1 MKKLKLFSWCK
12 QSIQFLVIRG
22 GLICNREF
30 DTSKTEKNITV
41 VCIIRKKTKTFFTMF
56 IGSLHY
62 LEPQLNKTKL

>member
-12 QSIQFLVIRG
+12 QSIQFLVIQG

-41 VCIIRKKTKTFFTMF
+41 VCIIRKKNKDIFHYVYRIFTLF
-56 IGSLHY
+56 RTST
-62 LEPQLNKTKL
+62 QQN